1 MLLLVVVR
9 KQQKRGGGSGG
20 GGGKT
25 IEMWR
30 WWWYM
35 VYSRSCVE
43 VKGECG
49 ANVGSI
55 CSVRNVEVKEEGK
68 Q

>member
-1 MLLLVVVR
+1 MLVVVVVR
-9 KQQKRGGGSGG
+9 KQQKRGGGGGG

-35 VYSRSCVE
+35 VYSRE

>member
-1 MLLLVVVR
+1 MLLVVVVR

-30 WWWYM
+30 WYM

-55 CSVRNVEVKEEGK
+55 CSVRNV
-68 Q
+68 